1 MRIDAHSHLDRYDEL
16 LESALEEIE
25 SRRIFTLSNS
35 MDIPSYEKNLE
46 IAKKSDL
53 VLPTFGVHPW
63 NAQRYIDRLD
73 ELERAVE
80 QSPLIGEIGLD
91 HHFITDSSQ
100 FPAQLGIFEFFL
112 QEARDSNKIV
122 NIHTKGAEEKA
133 LELLRKY
140 RIERVIVHWYSGPR
154 NIFQDLVDFGA
165 YFTVGISVLHANPI
179 EEIAREVPLD
189 RLLTETDNPGGWE
202 WATGKVGMP
211 SLIENVVRKIAE
223 LRGMPDGDVTR
234 TIKENFAR
242 MIQDDPYIS
251 KTHSRLFEI

>member
-25 SRRIFTLSNS
+25 SGRIFTISNS
-35 MDIPSYEKNLE
+35 MDVPSYEKNLE

-63 NAQRYIDRLD
+63 NAQRYIDHLD
-73 ELERAVE
+73 ELERTVE
-80 QSPLIGEIGLD
+80 RSPLIGEIGLD
-91 HHFITDSSQ
+91 YHFIKDSSQ

-112 QEARDSNKIV
+112 QEARETNKIV

-154 NIFQDLVDFGA
+154 DVFQELIDFGA
-165 YFTVGISVLHANPI
+165 FFTVGISVLRAEKI
-179 EEIAREVPLD
+179 GEITREVPLD

-211 SLIENVVRKIAE
+211 SLIEEVVGKIAE
-223 LRGMPDGDVTR
+223 LRGIPVGDLVR
-234 TIKENFAR
+234 TIEGNFAR
-242 MIQDDPYIS
+242 LIRDDPYIS
-251 KTHSRLFEI
+251 KTHTRLLKS